1 MSGQSAAIGTPQRV
15 PATARKASSVS
26 LAPIARETVQE
37 RVYRELR
44 KALIYGKF
52 DPGQTLTIH
61 ELANS
66 LETSTM
72 PVRDALARLVSEQA
86 LEAMP
91 NRSVRVPRIDAA
103 RVDDLLRARV
113 VVEGS
118 ALELAAPR
126 LTAGDFEAL
135 RETNRDYSRAVAK
148 RGRGAV
154 EGALEANRRFHFHL
168 YEASG
173 SAVLLPIIES
183 LWLQSGSL
191 VRSAIIAFDAESQ
204 IAAPH
209 YHAQIVAAL
218 EAKNVAA
225 ALSALASDIGR
236 AFALLRGRIADA
248 AVNGRA
254 KSLAGGYR

>member
-1 MSGQSAAIGTPQRV
+1 MAGLSTAIG
-15 PATARKASSVS
+15 AARRISTIARTVSSAS

-66 LETSTM
+66 LRTSTM

-91 NRSVRVPRIDAA
+91 NRSVRVPLIDAG
-103 RVDDLLRARV
+103 RIDDLLRARV
-113 VVEGS
+113 VIEGS

-126 LTAGDFEAL
+126 LTHDDFEAL
-135 RETNRDYSRAVAK
+135 RATNRDYIRAVAK
-148 RGRGAV
+148 RGRGAI
-154 EGALEANRRFHFHL
+154 EGALEANRRFHFRL

-191 VRSAIIAFDAESQ
+191 VRSAIVAFDSESQ

-218 EAKNVAA
+218 EANNVGA

-248 AVNGRA
+248 DSNDRA
-254 KSLAGGYR
+254 TSLAGGYR

>member
-1 MSGQSAAIGTPQRV
+1 MAVQSAAIGTPRRL

-183 LWLQSGSL
+183 LWLQSG
-191 VRSAIIAFDAESQ
+191 
-204 IAAPH
+204 
-209 YHAQIVAAL
+209 
-218 EAKNVAA
+218 
-225 ALSALASDIGR
+225 
-236 AFALLRGRIADA
+236 
-248 AVNGRA
+248 
-254 KSLAGGYR
+254 

>member
-1 MSGQSAAIGTPQRV
+1 MAVQSAAIGTPRRL
-15 PATARKASSVS
+15 PARARKASSVS

-52 DPGQTLTIH
+52 GPGQTLTIH

-91 NRSVRVPRIDAA
+91 NRSVRVPRIDAG
-103 RVDDLLRARV
+103 RIDDLLRARV
-113 VVEGS
+113 VIEGA
-118 ALELAAPR
+118 ALELAATR
-126 LTAGDFEAL
+126 LTPDDFEAL
-135 RETNRDYSRAVAK
+135 RGTNRDYSRAVAK
-148 RGRGAV
+148 RGRGAI

-191 VRSAIIAFDAESQ
+191 VRSAVIAFDAESQ

-248 AVNGRA
+248 AVNSHA
-254 KSLAGGYR
+254 KSLAGGFR

>member
-1 MSGQSAAIGTPQRV
+1 MAGLSAAIGTPRRISTIV
-15 PATARKASSVS
+15 RKTSSAS
-26 LAPIARETVQE
+26 LAPITRETVRE

-91 NRSVRVPRIDAA
+91 NRSVRVPPVDASRIN
-103 RVDDLLRARV
+103 DLLRARV
-113 VVEGS
+113 VVESS
-118 ALELAAPR
+118 ALELAAPH
-126 LTAGDFEAL
+126 LTQDDFEVL
-135 RETNRDYSRAVAK
+135 RASNHDYSRAVAK

-191 VRSAIIAFDAESQ
+191 VRSAIIAFDSDSQ
-204 IAAPH
+204 VAAPH

-218 EAKNVAA
+218 EAKDVGA

-236 AFALLRGRIADA
+236 AFDLLRGQVANA
-248 AVNGRA
+248 ASRQKT
-254 KSLAGGYR
+254 KSLRGAAR

>member
-1 MSGQSAAIGTPQRV
+1 MRQAAQWVDVMAGFIGGERTPRRNSARQ
-15 PATARKASSVS
+15 ARKTPIRAK
-26 LAPIARETVQE
+26 LAPVAARDGLQE

-113 VVEGS
+113 VTDVG
-118 ALELAAPR
+118 AACWSSQR
-126 LTAGDFEAL
+126 Q
-135 RETNRDYSRAVAK
+135 
-148 RGRGAV
+148 
-154 EGALEANRRFHFHL
+154 
-168 YEASG
+168 AS
-173 SAVLLPIIES
+173 
-183 LWLQSGSL
+183 
-191 VRSAIIAFDAESQ
+191 DAET
-204 IAAPH
+204 IFERP
-209 YHAQIVAAL
+209 L
-218 EAKNVAA
+218 
-225 ALSALASDIGR
+225 R
-236 AFALLRGRIADA
+236 AT
-248 AVNGRA
+248 
-254 KSLAGGYR
+254 KSRL

>member
-1 MSGQSAAIGTPQRV
+1 MAGLSTEIVAARLSTIARTVSSA
-15 PATARKASSVS
+15 S
-26 LAPIARETVQE
+26 LEPIARETVQE

-52 DPGQTLTIH
+52 NPGQTLTIH

-66 LETSTM
+66 LRTSTM

-91 NRSVRVPRIDAA
+91 NRSVRVPLIDAG
-103 RVDDLLRARV
+103 RIDDLLRARV
-113 VVEGS
+113 VIEGS

-126 LTAGDFEAL
+126 LTHDDFEAL
-135 RETNRDYSRAVAK
+135 RATNRDYSRAVAK
-148 RGRGAV
+148 RGRGAI
-154 EGALEANRRFHFHL
+154 EANRRFHFRL

-173 SAVLLPIIES
+173 SAVLMPIIES

-236 AFALLRGRIADA
+236 AFALLRGRIA
-248 AVNGRA
+248 AVNGQA